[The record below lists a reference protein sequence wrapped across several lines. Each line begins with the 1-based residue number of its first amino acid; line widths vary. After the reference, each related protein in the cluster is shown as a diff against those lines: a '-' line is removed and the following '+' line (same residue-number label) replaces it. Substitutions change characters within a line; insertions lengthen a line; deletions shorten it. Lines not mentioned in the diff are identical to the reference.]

1 MEERTHS
8 EDTELDTWAADMVRG
23 LPPLTR
29 DQVLTISVYRRVFPG
44 MPWSLKHDP
53 AA

>member
-1 MEERTHS
+1 MTNVPKSHES
-8 EDTELDTWAADMVRG
+8 EPDTWAHEMVRD

-44 MPWSLKHDP
+44 MPWSLKRDP